1 MYNEVHPCVRGLAL
15 FTKQLSKAC
24 MNVEMFCII
33 VIVSGG
39 IPDMR
44 IDRHIIKCCFS
55 SCLSDYIYI
64 IYSLIYS
71 ILYKV

>member
-1 MYNEVHPCVRGLAL
+1 
-15 FTKQLSKAC
+15 

-33 VIVSGG
+33 VIVSGRTPG
-39 IPDMR
+39 MR

-55 SCLSDYIYI
+55 SCLSDYVYI